1 MPNATRFD
9 GQVWFYDQ
17 PEEWVCHVQS
27 SIRCDEGSL
36 VSGLVD
42 TAENVIAPAA
52 VGAGVGAAGAAITGG
67 DPGMGALIGGGTG
80 AIGGG
85 LNWATGGANPITS
98 IFGGGGGNVDT
109 STAVASD
116 LGISP
121 TTSAMT
127 APMGGTSASAISPS
141 PGVMSAGGS
150 VDLTQ
155 PDFAQSG
162 RVEGGMGG
170 TAGGGGTFPI
180 SGDMA
185 GGVAAGGAAPGGGS
199 SVMNAINDPT
209 GTNIMKAVGSN
220 LGPLVAG
227 GGLLANLIKPQS
239 GVGASST
246 SSLANQANALNA
258 QGGQLQSYLMNGT
271 LPPGAQQAID
281 LGTKSAKAHIRAQY
295 AARGMSGSSAEV
307 ADLNNVDNVARTQ
320 AFDYANKLLQTG
332 IDETGL
338 SSKIYEALIGIDEKQ
353 SQAMGDAIAN
363 FSSALAGGVPV
374 KRAA

>member
-1 MPNATRFD
+1 MRNRFD
-9 GQVWFYDQ
+9 GEVWICEQ
-17 PEEWVCHVQS
+17 QEEWICRVQET
-27 SIRCDEGSL
+27 IRCDEGQL
-36 VSGLVD
+36 ASGLVD

-52 VGAGVGAAGAAITGG
+52 VGAGVGAAGAAIAGG

-85 LNWATGGANPITS
+85 INWATGGANPVTS
-98 IFGGGGGNVDT
+98 IFGGGSSGGGVDT

-116 LGISP
+116 LGLQP
-121 TTSAMT
+121 NVSAMT
-127 APMGGTSASAISPS
+127 APMSGVSASSLAPP
-141 PGVMSAGGS
+141 PGVDSAGGGN

-155 PDFAQSG
+155 LDPNQN
-162 RVEGGMGG
+162 
-170 TAGGGGTFPI
+170 GGGAVPFGSDQVPQQSSMGKPDIPANQATP
-180 SGDMA
+180 
-185 GGVAAGGAAPGGGS
+185 PGGGS

-209 GTNIMKAVGSN
+209 GTNILKAVGNN

-239 GVGASST
+239 GFGVTATNRLQGQADA
-246 SSLANQANALNA
+246 LAG
-258 QGGQLQSYLMNGT
+258 QGSQLSSYLMNGT
-271 LPPGAQQAID
+271 LPPGAQNAID

-320 AFDYANKLLQTG
+320 AFNYANKLLQTG

-338 SSKIYEALIGIDEKQ
+338 STKIYEALIGIDEKQ
-353 SQAMGDAIAN
+353 SQQMGDAIAN
-363 FSSALAGGVPV
+363 FSAALAGGVPV

>member
-1 MPNATRFD
+1 MRSRLD
-9 GQVWFYDQ
+9 GDVWIFEQ
-17 PEEWVCHVQS
+17 QEEWACHVQA

-36 VSGLVD
+36 VSGLTD

-52 VGAGVGAAGAAITGG
+52 VGAGLGAAGAAITGG

-80 AIGGG
+80 AVSGG
-85 LNWATGGANPITS
+85 LNWATGGANPVTS
-98 IFGGGGGNVDT
+98 IFGGGGGGTDTST

-116 LGISP
+116 LGLQP
-121 TTSAMT
+121 NVSAMT
-127 APMGGTSASAISPS
+127 APAGGTSAAAISAPS
-141 PGVMSAGGS
+141 GVDGMGGGGG

-155 PDFAQSG
+155 PDPNA
-162 RVEGGMGG
+162 G
-170 TAGGGGTFPI
+170 T
-180 SGDMA
+180 S
-185 GGVAAGGAAPGGGS
+185 GGAVPFGSDQVPQQSIMGKPDIPGNQATPPGGGS
-199 SVMNAINDPT
+199 SVMNAINDPS
-209 GTNIMKAVGSN
+209 GTNILKAVGSN

-227 GGLLANLIKPQS
+227 GGLLANLIRPQS
-239 GVGASST
+239 GVGVSST
-246 SSLANQANALNA
+246 NALANQANALNA
-258 QGGQLQSYLMNGT
+258 QGGQLESYLMNGT
-271 LPPGAQQAID
+271 LPPGAQNAID

-353 SQAMGDAIAN
+353 SAAMGDAIAN
-363 FSSALAGGVPV
+363 FSAALAGGVPV